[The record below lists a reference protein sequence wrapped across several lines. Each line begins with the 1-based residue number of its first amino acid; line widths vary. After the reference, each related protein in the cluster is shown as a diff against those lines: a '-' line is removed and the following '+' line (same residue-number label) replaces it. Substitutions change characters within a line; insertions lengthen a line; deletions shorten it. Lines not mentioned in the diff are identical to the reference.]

1 MVSEKEQLFKK
12 LKNVGNPLFLVKMMN
27 QGNKFMASHQIEPKA
42 EETDR
47 MFLDISG
54 VYYELQK
61 KQAVPVETID
71 AKYIVIKMSQQ
82 AVDAL
87 AELTQSDS
95 KNLNKLLKDLKKVE
109 NIKKYQ
115 EIFAILD
122 DSFAINVSVSQLIK
136 VAF

>member
-1 MVSEKEQLFKK
+1 MVSEKEQLLKK